1 MNCSELELRR
11 SAGRMVQDHGGDAP
25 RKAQIRADWLEKVGA
40 AGAAEI
46 WRQIAARCA
55 DMLLTVRT
63 R

>member
-1 MNCSELELRR
+1 
-11 SAGRMVQDHGGDAP
+11 MVQDHGGDAP